1 MVDAYHTG
9 VVFDETDIRRILN
22 TNLKVMWNGSLE
34 EPGFRNSNATLP
46 GVNTK
51 QTAGTLWSA
60 LGDFD
65 DTIRK
70 IQAARLNRGRSSDQ
84 ALAKAYFENV
94 TRGDPSASS
103 VGAQGQPKV
112 FDFPLDSC
120 SGLIMAAA
128 LPASFS
134 SKDGSMLVCESLVK
148 GVVEVAQYSEDG
160 TRKLAP
166 LRQADQQW
174 FLFHHWTGV
183 QPGAYRIRWT
193 FEGGGY
199 REAAVT
205 CKA

>member
-1 MVDAYHTG
+1 M
-9 VVFDETDIRRILN
+9 
-22 TNLKVMWNGSLE
+22 
-34 EPGFRNSNATLP
+34 
-46 GVNTK
+46 
-51 QTAGTLWSA
+51 WSA

-94 TRGDPSASS
+94 SARRS
-103 VGAQGQPKV
+103 VSFERRKLKGQPKV

-128 LPASFS
+128 LPAAFS
-134 SKDGSMLVCESLVK
+134 SKDGTMLACESLVK
-148 GVVEVAQYSEDG
+148 GAVEVAQYSEDG
-160 TRKLAP
+160 TRKLAT